1 MLVETL
7 DISVG
12 IGYPICDRMI
22 DRPDL
27 GGRRSLVNGPSGRRC
42 AVVYNPIK
50 ASDDLRETITRQA
63 TATGWED
70 AIWLETPAEN
80 PGPAITDHVVSAK
93 VDRVIVA
100 GGDGTVRIVA
110 DRLAET
116 GIPMAVV
123 PLGTGNLLARNLDI
137 PLSEAEALDVAFG
150 DNTRDIDLIK
160 VTVDDV
166 PGEHFAVIGGLG
178 VDAMIMDETSRELKD
193 VIGAGAYFI
202 AAAKALGRT
211 PINMRITLDDHR
223 PRRRNAMI
231 CAIGNVGML
240 AGNLTLIP
248 SARPDD
254 GRLDV
259 YVASPHRLTHW
270 LRLLLRLITL
280 RPRADDRVDQW
291 QATQVEVRLDHPD
304 PYQLDGDVAG
314 DCRTLRAEVR
324 PAALTICVPG

>member
-1 MLVETL
+1 
-7 DISVG
+7 
-12 IGYPICDRMI
+12 
-22 DRPDL
+22 
-27 GGRRSLVNGPSGRRC
+27 VNGPSQRRC

-50 ASDDLRETITRQA
+50 ASDDLREAIARQA
-63 TATGWED
+63 TASGWED
-70 AIWLETPAEN
+70 AIWLETPVEN
-80 PGPAITDHVVSAK
+80 PGPVITERVVSAG
-93 VDRVIVA
+93 VDRVITA

-137 PLSEAEALDVAFG
+137 PLSEAEAVEVAFG
-150 DNTRDIDLIK
+150 DHTRDIDLIK
-160 VTVDDV
+160 VTVDGA
-166 PGEHFAVIGGLG
+166 PAEHFAVIGGLG
-178 VDAMIMDETSRELKD
+178 VDAMIMDETSPELKD

-270 LRLLLRLITL
+270 IRVFLRLITL

-291 QATQVEVRLDHPD
+291 QATRVEVRLDHPD

-314 DCRTLRAEVR
+314 DCRTLRAEVC

>member
-1 MLVETL
+1 M
-7 DISVG
+7 
-12 IGYPICDRMI
+12 
-22 DRPDL
+22 
-27 GGRRSLVNGPSGRRC
+27 NGPPGRRC

-50 ASDDLRETITRQA
+50 ASDDLRRTITRQA

-70 AIWLETPAEN
+70 AIWLETTEEN
-80 PGPAITDHVVSAK
+80 PGPAITDHVVSAGA
-93 VDRVIVA
+93 DRVIVA

-137 PLSEAEALDVAFG
+137 PLSEAEALEVAFG
-150 DNTRDIDLIK
+150 DHTRDIDLIK
-160 VTVDDV
+160 VTVDGV

-178 VDAMIMDETSRELKD
+178 VDAMIMDDTSPELKD

-211 PINMRITLDDHR
+211 PINMQITLDDHR

-248 SARPDD
+248 GAQPDD

-270 LRLLLRLITL
+270 LRVLLRLITL

-291 QATQVEVRLDHPD
+291 QASHAEVRLDHPD

>member
-1 MLVETL
+1 M
-7 DISVG
+7 D
-12 IGYPICDRMI
+12 M
-22 DRPDL
+22 PDL
-27 GGRRSLVNGPSGRRC
+27 DGRRSLVNGFSGRRC

-50 ASDDLRETITRQA
+50 TSDGLRETITRQA
-63 TATGWED
+63 AATGWED

-80 PGPAITDHVVSAK
+80 PGPAITDQVVSAG
-93 VDRVIVA
+93 VDRVITA

-116 GIPMAVV
+116 GIPMAIV
-123 PLGTGNLLARNLDI
+123 PLGTGNLLARNLGI
-137 PLSEAEALDVAFG
+137 PLSEAEAVEVAFG
-150 DNTRDIDLIK
+150 DRTRDIDLIK
-160 VTVDDV
+160 VTVDGGA
-166 PGEHFAVIGGLG
+166 GEHFAVIGGLG
-178 VDAMIMDETSRELKD
+178 VDAMIMDETSSELKD

-211 PINMRITLDDHR
+211 PINMRISLDDHR

-231 CAIGNVGML
+231 CAIGNVGTL

-270 LRLLLRLITL
+270 IRVFLRLITM
-280 RPRADDRVDQW
+280 RPRADDHVDLW
-291 QATQVEVRLDHPD
+291 QAAQVEVRLDHPD
-304 PYQLDGDVAG
+304 PYQLDGDVIG
-314 DCRTLRAEVR
+314 DCRSLRAEVN
-324 PAALTICVPG
+324 PGALTVCVPSNRQTTGGEPS